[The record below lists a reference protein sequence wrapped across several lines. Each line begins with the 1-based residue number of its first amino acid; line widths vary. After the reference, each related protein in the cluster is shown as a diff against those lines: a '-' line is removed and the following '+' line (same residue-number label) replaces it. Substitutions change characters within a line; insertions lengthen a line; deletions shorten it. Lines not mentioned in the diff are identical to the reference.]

1 MRLPDRYGVARML
14 LEFTRS
20 VRPVPHRPGP
30 PVDRRGARLPRSSAG
45 IATRV
50 AIAAAILPI
59 VLLGCSSTQGIDER
73 RAVTREFVWQ
83 YGGRTYKLALD
94 LHADTYETFRHRE
107 RRRDY
112 DLFASDYFSKRFI
125 KDLTRKLARYGTAS
139 GLHHSEIPYFITS
152 FVQNLPYTADDVT
165 TGYDEYPRFP
175 YETLYDNGGDC
186 EDTSILASAMLHEL
200 RYEVALLHFPGHV
213 AVGFACRPAPGQ
225 PYYRHHGTRYC
236 YLETTVDDWGV
247 GVVPPS
253 IQGAPVTVKPIIK
266 RPVLLVEFIAEY
278 RQLIDSVA
286 VDVTASVKNLGS
298 ETAHG
303 ATVYVA
309 LRKPGTHL
317 TWDQTESDRFRLAPE
332 ESVTYE
338 ASDLHVDDGKP
349 FQVYVLARGRNF
361 HSEEAISTV
370 LP

>member
-1 MRLPDRYGVARML
+1 M
-14 LEFTRS
+14 
-20 VRPVPHRPGP
+20 RPVPGRPTQPVARQHARQP
-30 PVDRRGARLPRSSAG
+30 PRRGSAG
-45 IATRV
+45 S
-50 AIAAAILPI
+50 AARTAFALAAVSI
-59 VLLGCSSTQGIDER
+59 VLLGCATTPGADER
-73 RAVTREFVWQ
+73 RGVTREFAWP
-83 YGGRTYKLALD
+83 YDGRTYNLAFD
-94 LHADTYETFRHRE
+94 LRADTYEAFRQRE

-112 DLFASDYFSKRFI
+112 DLFASDQLSKRFV
-125 KDLTRKLARYGTAS
+125 KDITRKLARYGRAS
-139 GLHHSEIPYFITS
+139 GLRDSEIPYFIAS
-152 FVQNLPYTADDVT
+152 FVQNLPYTVDDVT

-200 RYEVALLHFPGHV
+200 RYEVALLHFPGHM

-225 PYYRHHGTRYC
+225 QYYRHDGNRYC

-253 IQGAPVTVKPIIK
+253 IQGAPVTVKPIVA
-266 RPVLLVEFIAEY
+266 RPVMAVEFIAEY
-278 RQLIDSVA
+278 RRLTDTVA
-286 VDVTASVKNLGS
+286 VDVTASIKNLGS

-309 LRKPGTHL
+309 LRKPGTRFA
-317 TWDQTESDRFRLAPE
+317 WGEAESHRFRLAPE
-332 ESVTYE
+332 ESVTYT
-338 ASDLHVDDGKP
+338 ASDLSVNAGER

-361 HSEEAISTV
+361 RSEEAISKV

>member
-1 MRLPDRYGVARML
+1 MDYRSCGCPAGTASPGCAPGFAARAAVAL
-14 LEFTRS
+14 
-20 VRPVPHRPGP
+20 
-30 PVDRRGARLPRSSAG
+30 
-45 IATRV
+45 
-50 AIAAAILPI
+50 AIVSL
-59 VLLGCSSTQGIDER
+59 VLLGCSTTRGVDAR
-73 RAVTREFVWQ
+73 HGVTREFAWP
-83 YGGRTYKLALD
+83 YDGRTYNLAFD
-94 LHADTYETFRHRE
+94 LRADTYEAFRQRE

-112 DLFASDYFSKRFI
+112 DLFASDHFSKRFV
-125 KDLTRKLARYGTAS
+125 KDLTRKLARYGKAS
-139 GLHHSEIPYFITS
+139 GLRDAEIPYFIAS

-200 RYEVALLHFPGHV
+200 RYEVALLHFPGHM

-225 PYYRHHGTRYC
+225 TFYRHRGTRYC

-253 IQGAPVTVKPIIK
+253 IRGAPVTVNPIVA
-266 RPVLLVEFIAEY
+266 RPVMMVEFIAEY
-278 RQLIDSVA
+278 RQLNDTVA
-286 VDVTASVKNLGS
+286 VDVTATVRNLGS
-298 ETAHG
+298 EAAHG

-309 LRKPGTHL
+309 LLKPGTHVA
-317 TWDQTESDRFRLAPE
+317 WDRTESHRFRLTPE
-332 ESVTYE
+332 ESVTYQ
-338 ASDLHVDDGKP
+338 ASDLRARSGDR

-361 HSEEAISTV
+361 RPEEAISRV

>member
-1 MRLPDRYGVARML
+1 MDY
-14 LEFTRS
+14 RS
-20 VRPVPHRPGP
+20 CGCR
-30 PVDRRGARLPRSSAG
+30 AG
-45 IATRV
+45 IAART
-50 AIAAAILPI
+50 AGALAAVSI
-59 VLLGCSSTQGIDER
+59 VLLGCSTTGGVDER
-73 RAVTREFVWQ
+73 RGVTREFAWP
-83 YGGRTYKLALD
+83 YDGRTYNLAFD
-94 LHADTYETFRHRE
+94 MRADTYETFRQRE

-112 DLFASDYFSKRFI
+112 DLFASDQFSKRFVKEI
-125 KDLTRKLARYGTAS
+125 TRKLARYGTAS
-139 GLHHSEIPYFITS
+139 GLPNSEIPYFIAS

-200 RYEVALLHFPGHV
+200 RYDVALLHFPGHM

-225 PYYRHHGTRYC
+225 TFYRHDGTRYC

-253 IQGAPVTVKPIIK
+253 MQGAPVTVKPIVA
-266 RPVLLVEFIAEY
+266 RPVMAVEFVAEY
-278 RQLIDSVA
+278 RQLVDTVA
-286 VDVTASVKNLGS
+286 VDVTASIRNLGS
-298 ETAHG
+298 EMAHG

-309 LRKPGTHL
+309 LRKPGTDF
-317 TWDQTESDRFRLAPE
+317 TWDQAESRRFRLAPE
-332 ESVTYE
+332 NSITYE
-338 ASDLHVDDGKP
+338 ASDLSVNAGQP

-361 HSEEAISTV
+361 HSAEAISKV